1 MSVLLFVVVMTVL
14 VLMCVLIILV
24 MMMMFMVMS
33 VFIVMMVLMSM
44 LLVFG
49 RMRVSVCHVTSVRV
63 LVTVLM
69 REVDI
74 EFDSFDGR
82 FLSAGNVQMVP
93 IKLQLLQFVLQ
104 VVRINAQIE
113 QRANEHVAADPAEN
127 IQIQGLHLCDGA
139 RLVLVGRCRFCG
151 SKLHL
156 FTATRCASS
165 LIWLAA

>member
-49 RMRVSVCHVTSVRV
+49 RMRVSVCHATSVRV
-63 LVTVLM
+63 LVTVFV
-69 REVDI
+69 REVNV

-82 FLSAGNVQMVP
+82 FLSTGNV
-93 IKLQLLQFVLQ
+93 
-104 VVRINAQIE
+104 
-113 QRANEHVAADPAEN
+113 
-127 IQIQGLHLCDGA
+127 
-139 RLVLVGRCRFCG
+139 
-151 SKLHL
+151 
-156 FTATRCASS
+156 
-165 LIWLAA
+165 